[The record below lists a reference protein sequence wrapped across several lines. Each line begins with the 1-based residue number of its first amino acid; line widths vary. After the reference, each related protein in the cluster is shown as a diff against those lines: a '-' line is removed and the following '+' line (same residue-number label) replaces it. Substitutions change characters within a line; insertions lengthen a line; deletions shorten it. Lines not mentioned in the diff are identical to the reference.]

1 MDIRLEWL
9 VSFEI
14 GYSGNWIKLHAAH
27 PPYLF
32 ITGEM
37 KNVLNPMFV
46 FNCHHIFFV
55 SQGFCVA
62 ADIFVFEPDRFG
74 FDEWFVTCFEEH
86 PNYRR
91 QADIMYS
98 FLSFERAKFNLLIF
112 GEDFTMKKKKRF
124 TTSATPCS
132 LLVHDLVIYLF

>member
-1 MDIRLEWL
+1 L
-9 VSFEI
+9 EI
-14 GYSGNWIKLHAAH
+14 GYSGNWIKLHAAL
-27 PPYLF
+27 PPNLF

-46 FNCHHIFFV
+46 FNCQHIFFV
-55 SQGFCVA
+55 SQGFRVA
-62 ADIFVFEPDRFG
+62 ADIFFRTRSI
-74 FDEWFVTCFEEH
+74 WFVTCFEEH

-112 GEDFTMKKKKRF
+112 GEDFTMKKKTIYNISYTLF
-124 TTSATPCS
+124 PTCS
-132 LLVHDLVIYLF
+132 